1 MTGPSKSVDGL
12 TQLKPGRVA
21 AVVGVSV
28 VVGDGD
34 AVSDGVGD
42 AFPIVV
48 GVVPDK

>member
-1 MTGPSKSVDGL
+1 L

-21 AVVGVSV
+21 VAVGVSV

-42 AFPIVV
+42 AVPIVVDV
-48 GVVPDK
+48 GVVPAM